1 VWAVLEWECVI
12 KSPEQ
17 GAREGVDFIKKHIIE
32 ATNKRF
38 DDFAG
43 SDKMDENYLKQILGI

>member
-1 VWAVLEWECVI
+1 MI

-17 GAREGVDFIKKHIIE
+17 GAGEGVGFINNHIIE

-43 SDKMDENYLKQILGI
+43 NSKIDETYLKQILGL

>member
-17 GAREGVDFIKKHIIE
+17 GAKEGVSFISNHIIE
-32 ATNKRF
+32 ATTKSF

-43 SDKMDENYLKQILGI
+43 